1 MNLGPPVEFVADK
14 LADWKTY
21 AGGAALLYGPKY
33 AVKGAKAAYKRVKGF
48 FGKNETPDLVTE
60 LEEV

>member
-1 MNLGPPVEFVADK
+1 
-14 LADWKTY
+14 
-21 AGGAALLYGPKY
+21 LLYGPKY